1 MVVGHH
7 IHDLDTTAGRPHLPD
22 LFFSAE
28 DIAGELGAGWTIVT
42 QDSRPRS
49 MDDVSGS
56 PITIHD
62 AVLVARR
69 DA

>member
-1 MVVGHH
+1 M
-7 IHDLDTTAGRPHLPD
+7 TSRRPQARPHLPD

-28 DIAGELGAGWTIVT
+28 DIARELGAGWTIVAE
-42 QDSRPRS
+42 DSRPRS
-49 MDDVSGS
+49 ADDPSGN